1 MADEKYETTED
12 FQMEVTAGFEIV
24 LVDEGVFDAELTS
37 IVMVKDVKVVRDG
50 VEDIVD
56 MLRWTFTTPDGI
68 DLPGTSSVKFGPKS
82 KAFEWAG
89 KILDRDIEIGE
100 VLKPADLKGKDCQ
113 VVVKNSKKEVE
124 FAGKKEMQESS
135 RVDTVLTA
143 KKPKKEEPK
152 KKD

>member
-1 MADEKYETTED
+1 MVEYETTDSFE
-12 FQMEVTAGFEIV
+12 MEATAGFEIV
-24 LVDEGVFDAELTS
+24 LVDEGAYDVELTS
-37 IVMVKDVKVVRDG
+37 IVMVKDVKVVRKG

-56 MLRWTFTTPDGI
+56 MLRWVFTTPDGI
-68 DLPGTSSVKFGPKS
+68 ELPGTSSVKFGPKS
-82 KAFEWAG
+82 KAFEWAS

-100 VLKPADLKGKDCQ
+100 VLKPADLKGRACQ
-113 VVVKNSKKEVE
+113 VVIKNEKKEVE

-135 RVDTVLTA
+135 KVDTVLTA